1 MEVKSTDGCTQTVL
15 CALIECLPSMR
26 SMLEPK
32 KTGKTQRLSAV
43 KSNILSTSLPQLH
56 RLLWRRRPFAPRV
69 GRQAVWGTG
78 CCEYLGRK
86 WRHHVGHSDLKTPNE

>member
-69 GRQAVWGTG
+69 GRQQCGGQAAVSIWGGSGGTM
-78 CCEYLGRK
+78 
-86 WRHHVGHSDLKTPNE
+86 WDTVT